1 MPVAKRFS
9 CEVEIYSGD
18 RLVDKYIANENN
30 LVTKNPLGHRPQIDI
45 ECEPKKVEIIKY
57 RTNGTTP
64 N

>member
-30 LVTKNPLGHRPQIDI
+30 LVTKNPLGNRPQKDI
-45 ECEPKKVEIIKY
+45 ERTPEVIETVKY
-57 RTNGTTP
+57 KT
-64 N
+64 